1 MESLAKKISEIIL
14 SIESSKISAKGAGH
28 KPKNNT
34 AGDPTKADSVIL
46 LPLESIN
53 SKEVPIFASVE

>member
-34 AGDPTKADSVIL
+34 AIANK
-46 LPLESIN
+46 ESAVN
-53 SKEVPIFASVE
+53 SFLFKS